1 MNIDKVM
8 EVQGFV
14 ILAAY
19 MSWRALT
26 VSSLNKL
33 LELFTSSTS
42 SSDTKWQV
50 SLSAQLIPVKLFLI
64 LNQQVWQKN
73 EYWISYKWL
82 KDYK

>member
-14 ILAAY
+14 ILAS

-42 SSDTKWQV
+42 SETKWQV
-50 SLSAQLIPVKLFLI
+50 SQSAQLIPLKLFLI

>member
-14 ILAAY
+14 ILAS
-19 MSWRALT
+19 MSCRALT

-33 LELFTSSTS
+33 LELFTSRT

-50 SLSAQLIPVKLFLI
+50 SLSAQLIPLKLFLI